1 MGKMTNSI
9 NDQLSTDLASFLTSL
24 NTELISQLT
33 DGSLDLTSYQSV
45 VESELQA
52 LEADHISIHREVIQD
67 DVQCLKQEVDKCEA
81 TLGNLQE
88 TLLGFSADL
97 SGLSGDIQ
105 HLQNQSLA
113 MALQLSNRTKAEAA
127 LTLFLQKV
135 VIPPNMANAIIYD
148 DIDAIFVACVMD
160 LEAKY
165 AYVHGDDDPSTNISC
180 NVEPGDD
187 GSTSVAGSSFIPP
200 PPSQTVAGREVKAHL
215 ERLRLKAIER
225 TRQFFLDKLGELRR
239 PKTNVR
245 MIQVNSLLK
254 FASLID
260 FLRDAAPEVY
270 QEIKDVYTE
279 SMGKMVHALF
289 RVYLAQL
296 SRLDAKVVN
305 RHDAQLIAIEES
317 ALKSHGSSGSET
329 IFAASYSPFNTP
341 VKAKH
346 PTTDSFHL
354 GDRADVLD
362 ACVQCAKPILVH
374 LAQSEHKTYPYE
386 QLFRSVMMHLI
397 DSLTNEYAFTLQF
410 FKDHGRD
417 VFHKIFNRTFS
428 LVLETTENYLFNCH
442 DALCLLLMIKINHL
456 HQRTMKQRRVNDETV
471 DNFFDRV
478 NQLLWPRFKTL
489 LENQVRSLRTANGK
503 KLGLSS
509 PSSSSSSNTAAV
521 ELHSHYV
528 ARRYAEF
535 TSSILLI
542 VQHHDVNGLHADL
555 ISARSDVP
563 SGHDN
568 RAQPRTLSSALSSPM
583 KASKSFERA
592 ADRSKLIS
600 GVHTNQ
606 ANLSVDGRS
615 GGDIILDELSN
626 IQQETMSLLRRVAD
640 EHSDRKR
647 KTIFL
652 INNLDQI
659 INMFQERR
667 VFAQHA
673 EVIAPFEELLTQQ
686 REVFV
691 EEELTQMYSKIIAF
705 VQQFEGKMQVGTVDM
720 NQHNRNVE
728 SLVREF
734 ALNWKRGIEQINK
747 NVLSYFS
754 NFRNGLEILKQVLT
768 QLLLYYTR
776 FQDILRKGY
785 RGKVPEFCKDL
796 VSTTQILAEI
806 KKYALSI

>member
-1 MGKMTNSI
+1 MT

-24 NTELISQLT
+24 NPELISQLT

-45 VESELQA
+45 IESELQA
-52 LEADHISIHREVIQD
+52 LEAEHIAIHREVIQD
-67 DVQCLKQEVDKCEA
+67 DVQCLKREVDKCEA
-81 TLGNLQE
+81 ILGNLQE

-148 DIDAIFVACVMD
+148 DVDAIFVACVMD

-165 AYVHGDDDPSTNISC
+165 EYVHGDDDASNPEVGEDAST
-180 NVEPGDD
+180 
-187 GSTSVAGSSFIPP
+187 AGKSFVPP
-200 PPSQTVAGREVKAHL
+200 PPSQTVAGREVKVHL
-215 ERLRLKAIER
+215 EQLRLKAIER
-225 TRQFFLDKLGELRR
+225 TRQFFLHKLGELRR

-254 FASLID
+254 FAPLID

-279 SMGKMVHALF
+279 SMGKTVHALF

-317 ALKSHGSSGSET
+317 ALKSHGSSNSDT
-329 IFAASYSPFNTP
+329 IFHTSYSPFSTP
-341 VKAKH
+341 VKTKP

-362 ACVQCAKPILVH
+362 ACAQCAKPILVH
-374 LAQSEHKTYPYE
+374 LAQSEHMTYPYE

-397 DSLTNEYAFTLQF
+397 DSLTNEYVFTLQF
-410 FKDHGRD
+410 FRDHGRD
-417 VFHKIFNRTFS
+417 VFHKIFNRAFS
-428 LVLETTENYLFNCH
+428 LVLETIENYLFNCH
-442 DALCLLLMIKINHL
+442 DALCLLLMIKVNHL
-456 HQRTMKQRRVNDETV
+456 HQKTMRKRRVNDETV
-471 DNFFDRV
+471 DNFFERV
-478 NQLLWPRFKTL
+478 NQLLWPRFKML
-489 LENQVRSLRTANGK
+489 LENQIRSLRTANGK

-509 PSSSSSSNTAAV
+509 SSSSSSNSAAV
-521 ELHSHYV
+521 ELHSHYI

-535 TSSILLI
+535 TSSLLLI
-542 VQHHDVNGLHADL
+542 MQHQQDTNDLRADL
-555 ISARSDVP
+555 TSGRSDVHSRETRNP
-563 SGHDN
+563 P
-568 RAQPRTLSSALSSPM
+568 RALSSAFSSPFRTP
-583 KASKSFERA
+583 KSFESA
-592 ADRSKLIS
+592 TDRGRTPPDMSP
-600 GVHTNQ
+600 NQ
-606 ANLSVDGRS
+606 PTLTRSRS
-615 GGDIILDELSN
+615 GGDMILDKLSS
-626 IQQETMSLLRRVAD
+626 IQQETISLLKRVAD
-640 EHSDRKR
+640 EHSDSKR

-659 INMFQERR
+659 VNMFQERR
-667 VFAQHA
+667 VFAHT
-673 EVIAPFEELLTQQ
+673 EVCAPFEKLLTQQ
-686 REVFV
+686 RELFV
-691 EEELTQMYSKIIAF
+691 EEELMQMYSKIINF
-705 VQQFEGKMQVGTVDM
+705 VQQFEGKIQAGTVDL

-734 ALNWKRGIEQINK
+734 ALNWKKGIEQINK

-796 VSTTQILAEI
+796 ISTTQILAEI